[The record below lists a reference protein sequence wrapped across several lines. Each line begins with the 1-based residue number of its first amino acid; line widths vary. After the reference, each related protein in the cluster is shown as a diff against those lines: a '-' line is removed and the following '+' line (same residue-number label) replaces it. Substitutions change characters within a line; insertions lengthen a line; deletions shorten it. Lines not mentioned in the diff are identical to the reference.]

1 MLSWP
6 GILTDSWAESSFRG
20 GPLAPFLLD
29 YFSMS
34 PIRPRRDPAQK
45 QTGFSLAELT
55 VILAVIGALLTL
67 SLPAFISYYRTSQV
81 RAAASVIAAYINQ
94 GRQLAIQR
102 NQSVCVHIWPDRIHY
117 HLNNNCTGA
126 RWVGPGTDANGELT
140 VPNDI
145 TPAGG
150 EAAPVFSNLGAAAPA
165 TTVNV
170 SNGSYSLNVTVSASG
185 RVTIGP

>member
-1 MLSWP
+1 MLFWP
-6 GILTDSWAESSFRG
+6 GTLADSLAESCFRG
-20 GPLAPFLLD
+20 GALAPFLLGS
-29 YFSMS
+29 FFMT
-34 PIRPRRDPAQK
+34 PLRRRRGPAQNHA
-45 QTGFSLAELT
+45 GFSLAELT
-55 VILAVIGALLTL
+55 VILAVIGTLLAL
-67 SLPAFISYYRTSQV
+67 SIPAFVSYYRTAQV
-81 RAAASVIAAYINQ
+81 RAAASVIATYINQ

-117 HLNNNCTGA
+117 HLNNSCTGA

-140 VPNDI
+140 VPNEI

-165 TTVNV
+165 TTVTV